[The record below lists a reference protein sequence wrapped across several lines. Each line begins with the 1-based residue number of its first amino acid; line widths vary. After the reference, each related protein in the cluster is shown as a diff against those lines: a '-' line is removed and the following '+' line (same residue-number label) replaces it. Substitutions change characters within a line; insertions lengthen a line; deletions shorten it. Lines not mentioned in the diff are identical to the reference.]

1 MFNGSGY
8 FFIYKMIEIKNLS
21 SNQRFL
27 LNVLVPSLYMLPL
40 ILAYLGPKNFGFGHD
55 NLVYLG
61 LAIGALGL
69 ILWILAMLTLG
80 SSLKVLPG
88 TDRLVT
94 RGVYRYFRHPIYI
107 GIVLTLSG
115 LFLACGS
122 QICLV
127 YVITIVVPLNI
138 FRARSEEK
146 FLRKQLGDTYQKY
159 RSSTYF

>member
-1 MFNGSGY
+1 
-8 FFIYKMIEIKNLS
+8 MIEIKNLS

-40 ILAYLGPKNFGFGHD
+40 ILAYMGPKNFGFGYD
-55 NLVYLG
+55 YLVYLG
-61 LAIGALGL
+61 LAIGVVGL

-80 SSLKVLPG
+80 SSLAVLPG
-88 TDRLVT
+88 TDMLVT
-94 RGVYRYFRHPIYI
+94 SGVYRYFRHPIYI

-122 QICLV
+122 KICLI

-146 FLRKQLGDTYQKY
+146 FLREQLGDAYQKY
-159 RSSTYF
+159 CAITYF

>member
-1 MFNGSGY
+1 
-8 FFIYKMIEIKNLS
+8 MIEIKNLS

-40 ILAYLGPKNFGFGHD
+40 ILAYTGPKNFGFGYD

-61 LAIGALGL
+61 LTIGVAGL

-80 SSLKVLPG
+80 SSLAVLPG

-94 RGVYRYFRHPIYI
+94 SGVYRYFRHPIYI

-122 QICLV
+122 KICLI

-146 FLRKQLGDTYQKY
+146 FLREQLGDAYQKY
-159 RSSTYF
+159 RAITYF

>member
-1 MFNGSGY
+1 M
-8 FFIYKMIEIKNLS
+8 ILAILIHKMIEIKNLS

-27 LNVLVPSLYMLPL
+27 LNVLLPSLYMLPL

-55 NLVYLG
+55 TMVYLG

-80 SSLKVLPG
+80 SSLAVLPG
-88 TDRLVT
+88 KDRLVT
-94 RGVYRYFRHPIYI
+94 SGVYRYFRHPIYI

-122 QICLV
+122 KVCLI

-146 FLRKQLGDTYQKY
+146 FLREQLGDAYKKY
-159 RSSTYF
+159 HATTYF

>member
-1 MFNGSGY
+1 
-8 FFIYKMIEIKNLS
+8 MIEIKNLS

-27 LNVLVPSLYMLPL
+27 LNVLFPSLYMLPL
-40 ILAYLGPKNFGFGHD
+40 ILAYMGPKNFGFGYD
-55 NLVYLG
+55 YLVYLG
-61 LAIGALGL
+61 LTIGAVGL

-80 SSLKVLPG
+80 SSLAVLPG
-88 TDRLVT
+88 TDMLVT
-94 RGVYRYFRHPIYI
+94 SGVYRYFRHPIYI

-122 QICLV
+122 KICLV

-146 FLRKQLGDTYQKY
+146 FLREQLGDTYQKY
-159 RSSTYF
+159 RAITYF